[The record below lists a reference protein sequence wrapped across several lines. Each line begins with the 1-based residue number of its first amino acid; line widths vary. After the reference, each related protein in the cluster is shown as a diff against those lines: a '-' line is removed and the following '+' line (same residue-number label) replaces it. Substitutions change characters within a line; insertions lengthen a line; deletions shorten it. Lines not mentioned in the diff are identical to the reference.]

1 MPQAV
6 RENLSA
12 AGAEWDT
19 AQQRAL
25 LKAAAYGKNFD
36 PDADVGVHNVFVAT
50 CKKLRVLNR
59 LRDIEV
65 WFVSC
70 RACVV
75 VCAVA
80 ALTHHTRPA
89 PAPPL
94 QVAMPLSVTQY
105 DRLTPDVVIDRLLH
119 RHQHRLALQLCSYL
133 RLDRD
138 RVLVHWACAKIEA
151 SSTAPA
157 SEAAEQQLASALHDM
172 LARTAGAVS
181 YADIAATADAAARP
195 ALARA
200 LLEYEPRPA
209 DQVPLLL
216 KMRAH
221 DKALEK
227 AISSGDTDLVFLVLL
242 TLKHSYVRTTFPLSL
257 T

>member
-1 MPQAV
+1 MARTLTQMLTLV
-6 RENLSA
+6 YTMS
-12 AGAEWDT
+12 
-19 AQQRAL
+19 L
-25 LKAAAYGKNFD
+25 LPLAKS
-36 PDADVGVHNVFVAT
+36 FVSST
-50 CKKLRVLNR
+50 VCVTLRC
-59 LRDIEV
+59 
-65 WFVSC
+65 VSC
-70 RACVV
+70 RVV
-75 VCAVA
+75 LVLLCAHFCRTYSQRKTC
-80 ALTHHTRPA
+80 LG
-89 PAPPL
+89 PPR

-227 AISSGDTDLVFLVLL
+227 AISSGDTDLVYLVLL